1 MHLLCVHGDQDRL
14 EKQSRKLDVGTSM
27 QSTVSVDE
35 IIKSDVRSIMD
46 SVLCK
51 VDGLCAK
58 SMGAKQ
64 RAGKTRHA
72 YSAQFKADVIHAYDE
87 PGNTQP
93 SIADKYGVTESS
105 SPLVDKTS

>member
-1 MHLLCVHGDQDRL
+1 MAIRIGQRSNPENSMWVQVCNP
-14 EKQSRKLDVGTSM
+14 QS
-27 QSTVSVDE
+27 VSVDE

-64 RAGKTRHA
+64 QAGKTWHA

-87 PGNTQP
+87 PGTTQHR
-93 SIADKYGVTESS
+93 DKFPVG
-105 SPLVDKTS
+105 